1 MALPELVR
9 RSCDR
14 ALQALYDRRVPTKV
28 RDQVH
33 LEWIFRGNAVTLF
46 ERRRPWR
53 GRQGDEW
60 TRSRVARVELD
71 SATRTWRLSWSNS
84 TGRWLPYEGFLETE
98 SFAAAVAEIEADP
111 RGAFW
116 G

>member
-1 MALPELVR
+1 MPLPEHVR

-14 ALQALYDRRVPTKV
+14 ALRVFHDRRVPAKV

-33 LEWIFRGNAVTLF
+33 LEWTFRGNAVNLF

-53 GRQGDEW
+53 GKEGEEW
-60 TRSRVARVELD
+60 TRSKVARFELD
-71 SATRTWRLSWSNS
+71 LASRTWRLSWADRNQ
-84 TGRWLPYEGFLETE
+84 RWRPIQDLEAIP
-98 SFAAAVAEIEADP
+98 SFADALREVEADP
-111 RGAFW
+111 HGAFW